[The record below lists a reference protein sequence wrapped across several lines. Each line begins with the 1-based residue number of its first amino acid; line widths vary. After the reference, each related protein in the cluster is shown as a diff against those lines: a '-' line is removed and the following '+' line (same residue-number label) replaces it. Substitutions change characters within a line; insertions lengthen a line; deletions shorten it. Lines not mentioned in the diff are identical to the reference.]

1 LYPGWFSGA
10 RVLRWPGFPHAAFT
24 PRQVVAGEFHHK
36 LGPAGPLFLW
46 TGLQRAPRTSNASII
61 LKLQGLP
68 ANKRSSGRPYHCWL
82 PSPPLIC
89 PVGRA
94 EDGALVRTMNDSL
107 QRASGA
113 PQPAPRLEQATP
125 RESRALNRL
134 PFYALMLTLLAAL
147 STGAGYL
154 VARLEIPTARW
165 LHLSTAL
172 ASAPIQPPALVPA
185 SEPRAASADLD
196 SISHLA
202 PQQQAERL
210 LELAVRRPDQSLGL
224 IHKNLDSWR
233 GHLED
238 TDQLFHLVL
247 AALDSN
253 DPRVRVAAVEID
265 LVANNLMKSPQSL
278 AKLLNQVHNDPD
290 GRYLALWRLGALG
303 NRGVEPATVLATLLR
318 YSHDTNQRTRFWAV
332 EGLAMLGTAESIDP
346 LLSIL
351 AHDPAKQVRERAAS
365 CLARAGM
372 LTGEQRLT
380 AVPQLL
386 NLLDDDSLE
395 PETRDLVFASL
406 TTITGASFGRNA
418 SAWRDWW
425 AHHDQPEKRVHVPKG
440 LLLA

>member
-1 LYPGWFSGA
+1 MNESLVDIPGNS
-10 RVLRWPGFPHAAFT
+10 
-24 PRQVVAGEFHHK
+24 
-36 LGPAGPLFLW
+36 
-46 TGLQRAPRTSNASII
+46 
-61 LKLQGLP
+61 
-68 ANKRSSGRPYHCWL
+68 
-82 PSPPLIC
+82 
-89 PVGRA
+89 
-94 EDGALVRTMNDSL
+94 
-107 QRASGA
+107 
-113 PQPAPRLEQATP
+113 QPAQRVAH
-125 RESRALNRL
+125 RESRKPNRFSRYL
-134 PFYALMLTLLAAL
+134 LLVALLAVL
-147 STGAGYL
+147 STFLGYQA
-154 VARLEIPTARW
+154 ARFEIPAPSW
-165 LHLSTAL
+165 FHLTPAL
-172 ASAPIQPPALVPA
+172 ASAFNRPPALVPA
-185 SEPRAASADLD
+185 SNPGAANADPEY
-196 SISHLA
+196 ISHLA

-247 AALDSN
+247 AALDSS

-265 LVANNLMKSPQSL
+265 LVANNLMKSLQSL
-278 AKLLNQVHNDPD
+278 ARLLNQVHNDPD

-303 NRGVEPATVLATLLR
+303 NRGVEPATVLTTLLR

-351 AHDPAKQVRERAAS
+351 AHDPAKLVRERAAS
-365 CLARAGM
+365 CLARSGM

-380 AVPQLL
+380 AVPHLL

-395 PETRDLVFASL
+395 PETRDLVYASL

-425 AHHDQPEKRVHVPKG
+425 AHHDQPEKTHHVPKY
-440 LLLA
+440 LLFA

>member
-1 LYPGWFSGA
+1 
-10 RVLRWPGFPHAAFT
+10 
-24 PRQVVAGEFHHK
+24 
-36 LGPAGPLFLW
+36 
-46 TGLQRAPRTSNASII
+46 
-61 LKLQGLP
+61 
-68 ANKRSSGRPYHCWL
+68 
-82 PSPPLIC
+82 
-89 PVGRA
+89 
-94 EDGALVRTMNDSL
+94 
-107 QRASGA
+107 
-113 PQPAPRLEQATP
+113 
-125 RESRALNRL
+125 L
-134 PFYALMLTLLAAL
+134 PFYVSILILLAAF
-147 STGAGYL
+147 STVAGYQ
-154 VARLEIPTARW
+154 VARFQISAPGW
-165 LHLSTAL
+165 LRTTPAL
-172 ASAPIQPPALVPA
+172 ASAPIEPLTLMPA
-185 SEPRAASADLD
+185 SNPRATNADLEA
-196 SISHLA
+196 ISHLA

-247 AALDSN
+247 AALDSD

-278 AKLLNQVHNDPD
+278 ARLLNQVHNDPD

-303 NRGVEPATVLATLLR
+303 NRGVEPATVLTTLLR

-351 AHDPAKQVRERAAS
+351 AHDPAKLVRERAAS
-365 CLARAGM
+365 CLARSGM

-380 AVPQLL
+380 AVPHLL

-395 PETRDLVFASL
+395 PETRDLVYASL

-425 AHHDQPEKRVHVPKG
+425 AHHDQPEKTHHVPKY
-440 LLLA
+440 LLFA